1 MSFLRDNA
9 RQFLEQAKFSMER
22 GFYNLVLFNVEQSI
36 QLNLKFLLYSLTGDF
51 PKTRKISELFKYVI
65 NILDN
70 SCNLSNFYEENKD
83 FISIIEF
90 SYISSR
96 YLPQTFSKDD
106 AEKSLRIGE
115 EFSKMIENCLKT
127 MQKS

>member
-1 MSFLRDNA
+1 MLDNFLSEPSSR
-9 RQFLEQAKFSMER
+9 ER

-51 PKTRKISELFKYVI
+51 PKTYKISELFKYVI

>member
-51 PKTRKISELFKYVI
+51 PKTHKILELFKYVI

-70 SCNLSNFYEENKD
+70 SCNLSNFYKENKD

>member
-51 PKTRKISELFKYVI
+51 PKTHKISELFKYVI

-115 EFSKMIENCLKT
+115 EFSKMIENCLRT

>member
-36 QLNLKFLLYSLTGDF
+36 QLNLKFLLYSLNGDF
-51 PKTRKISELFKYVI
+51 PKTHSISELFKYVI

-96 YLPQTFSKDD
+96 CLSQTFSKDD